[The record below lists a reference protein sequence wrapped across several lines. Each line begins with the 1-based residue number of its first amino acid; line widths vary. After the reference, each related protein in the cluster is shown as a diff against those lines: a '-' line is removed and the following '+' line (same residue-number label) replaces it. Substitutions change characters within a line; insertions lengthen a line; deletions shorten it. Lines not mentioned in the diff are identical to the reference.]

1 MKVILFGT
9 GKKYEQYKR
18 HFLHAQV
25 VGIIDNNQDKVGRN
39 LDGVFI
45 DSPENISSYDYDY
58 VFIMAKNYEQMRQQ
72 LLDLGVPENRIID
85 SQHKG
90 IFEGVRS
97 YETYAVKRE
106 QDKPLAI
113 MLTHNC
119 EYTGAP
125 LVLLNAAKVI
135 KKTGYNV
142 KVISMEDGP
151 LKYDLLMQGIEV
163 TIWNNEVLD
172 VSVFAHEIQRCSMIF
187 VNTLLFHRYI
197 PEIASFN
204 KPVIWWLHEE
214 DDWYKNLGIV
224 EHQAKEYSNVKVYGV
239 GHRVMKSY
247 SKFLGLDNIKPL
259 LYGIAE
265 FDNTATGRTT
275 SDMIF
280 AFIGTV
286 IPRKGD
292 DILVEAIKMLNESGI
307 TGVQYWFVGMIDDC
321 KKSIYEKIPN
331 VRICGCVE
339 HDRMLR
345 MYSDIDVVV
354 CPSRNDPMPV
364 VVTEGMMQ
372 KKVCIV
378 SENCGQATYIEPYKD
393 GLVCEA
399 ESVKSLYDSMKWC
412 IDNRT
417 ELDDIG
423 RQAYSLYK
431 NNFSSE
437 SFERNIKELLKDL

>member
-18 HFLHAQV
+18 YFLHTQV
-25 VGIIDNNQDKVGRN
+25 VGILDNNHNKVGRN

-45 DSPENISSYDYDY
+45 DSPENISSYEYDY

-72 LLDLGVPENRIID
+72 LLDLGVPEKRIID
-85 SQHKG
+85 RQHKG
-90 IFEGVRS
+90 IFERIRL
-97 YETYAVKRE
+97 YETYAVKRA

-125 LVLLNAAKVI
+125 LVLLNATKVI
-135 KKTGYNV
+135 KKAGYDV
-142 KVISMEDGP
+142 KVISMADGP
-151 LKYDLLMQGIEV
+151 LKYDFLMQGIEV

-172 VSVFAHEIQRCSMIF
+172 VSVFVHEIQRCSLIF
-187 VNTLLFHRYI
+187 VNTLLFYQYI
-197 PEIASFN
+197 PEIAGFN

-224 EHQAKEYSNVKVYGV
+224 EHQAKEYNNVKVYGV

-247 SKFLGLDNIKPL
+247 NKFFGLGNIKPL
-259 LYGIAE
+259 LYGISE
-265 FDNTATGRTT
+265 LDNTVAEKTT

-292 DILVEAIKMLNESGI
+292 DILVEAIKRLNTAGI
-307 TGVQYWFVGMIDDC
+307 TGVQYWFIGMIDDY
-321 KKSIYEKIPN
+321 KKSIYEKIDN
-331 VRICGCVE
+331 VRICGCVD
-339 HDRMLR
+339 HDRMLS

-378 SENCGQATYIEPYKD
+378 SENCGQAAYIERYKS
-393 GLVCEA
+393 GLVCEPENV
-399 ESVKSLYDSMKWC
+399 ESLFDSMKWC
-412 IDNRT
+412 IDNKDK
-417 ELDDIG
+417 LDAM
-423 RQAYSLYK
+423 RHQAYSLYK
-431 NNFSSE
+431 DNFSSE